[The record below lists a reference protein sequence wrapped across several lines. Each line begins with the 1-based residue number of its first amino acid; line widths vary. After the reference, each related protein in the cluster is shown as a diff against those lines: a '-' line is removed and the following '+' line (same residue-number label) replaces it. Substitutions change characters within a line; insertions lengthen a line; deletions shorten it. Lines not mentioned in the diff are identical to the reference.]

1 MKYLLMDTST
11 NQMVLML
18 QTPNETLDKETRIGK
33 SDHQAYI
40 IPLIDTLLKRNKLEL
55 KDLDGIVVGIGP
67 GSYTGL
73 RVGLMTAK
81 MLSYATGIKLYQIS
95 SLAFL
100 SSGYDDERLVWHDA
114 KNNQG
119 FSGYFKEAKLTKE
132 ERVRDLDKL
141 STDDLNILLTI
152 TPETIQ
158 IDGTRVIQH
167 MKEVLDVYNIVPNYL
182 RKTEAEHKL
191 DQTSTSK

>member
-18 QTPNETLDKETRIGK
+18 QTPTETIDQETRIGK

-40 IPLIDTLLKRNKLEL
+40 IPLIDALLKRNNVEL
-55 KDLDGIVVGIGP
+55 KDLDGIVIGIGP

-100 SSGYDDERLVWHDA
+100 SSGYDQEHLVWHDA

-119 FSGYFKEAKLTKE
+119 FSGYFKMGQLMKE
-132 ERVRDLDKL
+132 ESVRDLDQL
-141 STDDLNILLTI
+141 SADDLNMRII
-152 TPETIQ
+152 ISPETIQ
-158 IDGTRVIQH
+158 INGSRIIQH
-167 MKEVLDVYNIVPNYL
+167 MTEVLDVYNIVPNYL